1 MSFENANALWF
12 SFRNITKWA
21 IESLLRFQYLLNL
34 LHSWSIWCLDLI
46 GYWLH
51 RHLNSS
57 FGKNL
62 NLYSSVGTWLVIALE
77 ALVHKEL
84 EYPKF
89 WNYRPPLIYNGSS
102 RLLLLS
108 MRSRNCLF
116 FISNAW
122 NVIFHFFD
130 KVITFTFLAKVPREF
145 TQEHQNQFER
155 FGFCIDDFV
164 RMPVILTWAFPKFN
178 IILLV
183 SREEQLEVFQD
194 RYWMLWVFGH

>member
-51 RHLNSS
+51 GHLNSS

-62 NLYSSVGTWLVIALE
+62 NLYLSIGTWLAIALE
-77 ALVHKEL
+77 ALVHKES

-89 WNYRPPLIYNGSS
+89 WNHRPPLIYNGSS

-108 MRSRNCLF
+108 IRSRNCLP

-122 NVIFHFFD
+122 NVIFHFL
-130 KVITFTFLAKVPREF
+130 IRSSHSLFLLKS
-145 TQEHQNQFER
+145 QESLHR
-155 FGFCIDDFV
+155 SIRISLKD
-164 RMPVILTWAFPKFN
+164 
-178 IILLV
+178 LV
-183 SREEQLEVFQD
+183 SVL
-194 RYWMLWVFGH
+194 MTL